1 MMPLG
6 DDDDGNL
13 WVYFQIGT
21 SSWVRCQV
29 LTMSLRKDKLTL
41 ERLELRIQ
49 NLLELALRNT
59 IYVA

>member
-1 MMPLG
+1 
-6 DDDDGNL
+6 
-13 WVYFQIGT
+13 
-21 SSWVRCQV
+21 
-29 LTMSLRKDKLTL
+29 MSLRKGKLTL